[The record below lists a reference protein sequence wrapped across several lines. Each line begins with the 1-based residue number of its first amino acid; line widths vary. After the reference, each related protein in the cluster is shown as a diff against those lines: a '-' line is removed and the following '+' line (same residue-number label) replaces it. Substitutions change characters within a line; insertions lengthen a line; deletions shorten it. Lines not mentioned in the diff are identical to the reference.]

1 MYEYLIKKFSRVNC
15 WYLTKL
21 DFVTDD
27 HPPDKFSKKTLYS
40 CTSLQQVFKPELI
53 YVFHEL
59 AFGDSSI
66 MDHLKYMYF
75 TYILDI
81 VLMKKLAISGK
92 IANCEINFNNFMK
105 KCMLP
110 QN

>member
-1 MYEYLIKKFSRVNC
+1 MQFYKNYGVAKLCNRNLELTRDKTNKNLCVYEYLIKKFSRVNC

-53 YVFHEL
+53 YVFHKL

-75 TYILDI
+75 T
-81 VLMKKLAISGK
+81 
-92 IANCEINFNNFMK
+92 
-105 KCMLP
+105 
-110 QN
+110 